1 MSYTAAK
8 ALKAKLEHEGV
19 VKVKAK
25 GDDMTVSE
33 FLYEF
38 VEKYG
43 AKRWV
48 ASTYDGNVG
57 LLENYVHPYL
67 GDKKL
72 KSIRTKTV
80 DDYYDFL
87 LEEAEPAANM
97 GRQKREH
104 VTASTV
110 HDIHKIVRCAF
121 NLAVK
126 WDYISTNPFIKATL
140 PEHKEKERKVLE
152 PEQVL
157 KVLDFTCRKEYYD
170 YYLMHCAI
178 HLAIACTMRGGEIGA
193 LQWDRVDMVKQ
204 RVSTEITLSPMTDS
218 MSRRRWM
225 TSSAEAVWKTLHHP
239 PILMCRPKRPKLPS
253 RRSCKAI
260 LSC

>member
-1 MSYTAAK
+1 
-8 ALKAKLEHEGV
+8 
-19 VKVKAK
+19 
-25 GDDMTVSE
+25 
-33 FLYEF
+33 
-38 VEKYG
+38 
-43 AKRWV
+43 
-48 ASTYDGNVG
+48 
-57 LLENYVHPYL
+57 
-67 GDKKL
+67 
-72 KSIRTKTV
+72 
-80 DDYYDFL
+80 
-87 LEEAEPAANM
+87 M

-110 HDIHKIVRCAF
+110 HDIHKIVHCAF

-204 RVSTEITLSPMTDS
+204 RVSIDRVIDRIGKENAKLPKMQILFTFPNLYPGTKTSIYLEKGLCEKKCQRAHISCAVSIHNQSCFCRSRMVVHTLSV
-218 MSRRRWM
+218 MSPR
-225 TSSAEAVWKTLHHP
+225 
-239 PILMCRPKRPKLPS
+239 S
-253 RRSCKAI
+253 RCG
-260 LSC
+260 